1 MHLRY
6 GTSLLSTQWP
16 FRNCIVTFRKKELNM
31 ATANR
36 VHSFIY
42 YKVSKND
49 NEKSGFLNLF
59 GFTQNLM
66 KFEKI
71 GNEFRIKLGRS
82 YI

>member
-1 MHLRY
+1 
-6 GTSLLSTQWP
+6 
-16 FRNCIVTFRKKELNM
+16 M